1 MIELVMNMKLV
12 EEIQLK
18 EMRINFDEIVEVGM
32 NLELQCYLKSI
43 LKVKFVQGSFLEGVD
58 HY

>member
-43 LKVKFVQGSFLEGVD
+43 LKVKFVQGDFLEGVD